1 MRSAE
6 CFLFSLLSMF
16 MVLNVSAASRFG
28 CVAILDLYF
37 SDPLISYLIVGIPR
51 SIHMSSF
58 LTYHRAF
65 TAVLSILACI
75 VSILCIWLITAVP
88 HSGIPSPDWFYDLF
102 IYF

>member
-1 MRSAE
+1 
-6 CFLFSLLSMF
+6 

-37 SDPLISYLIVGIPR
+37 SEYPLISCLIVGIPR

-58 LTYHRAF
+58 LTYHGAF

-75 VSILCIWLITAVP
+75 VSILCIWLIAAVP
-88 HSGIPSPDWFYDLF
+88 HSDIPSPDWFYDRFL
-102 IYF
+102 YF